1 MLLFLWGTLTR
12 SPTPPR
18 VDFAVCLL
26 SIALLSGKALL
37 TQKERRS
44 ANPMDISQLRCAL
57 ATVYRD
63 LYSSYVLRFFLG
75 LYALAATKRTK
86 RRERRQV
93 AVATCRAPHEAAAA
107 VKQPRGR
114 CEPAA
119 SLAAAR
125 PHAAAASPLSAAYL
139 QVLVALASAGPQTRH
154 RSSQLD
160 ARQQCRPRLAEMYH
174 AARSIVKDATVKV
187 AAVKDAAVKVAVV
200 KDAAMSTAATAERAL
215 RNWAAISA
223 AAPAARATR
232 SHLCEDAR
240 GASRTGTTK
249 LADGDHQTCKTIISI
264 SPRSPEC
271 AADPSP
277 AVSPRGFAR
286 AGAPLV
292 EAPREMTFR
301 APLQEIALHSILLFH
316 SV

>member
-1 MLLFLWGTLTR
+1 MQAANSRCEPDRGDL
-12 SPTPPR
+12 
-18 VDFAVCLL
+18 
-26 SIALLSGKALL
+26 KAA
-37 TQKERRS
+37 RRTMGS
-44 ANPMDISQLRCAL
+44 VAEACPSRAHCAAPQARAAASRLGANQS
-57 ATVYRD
+57 
-63 LYSSYVLRFFLG
+63 
-75 LYALAATKRTK
+75 
-86 RRERRQV
+86 
-93 AVATCRAPHEAAAA
+93 VATCRAPHEAAAA

-187 AAVKDAAVKVAVV
+187 AAVKDAAVKVVVV
-200 KDAAMSTAATAERAL
+200 KIAAMSTAVAAERAL

-223 AAPAARATR
+223 PAPAARATR

-240 GASRTGTTK
+240 GA
-249 LADGDHQTCKTIISI
+249 LADGDHQTRGRGPPNMQFAISRN
-264 SPRSPEC
+264 PGARR
-271 AADPSP
+271 PS
-277 AVSPRGFAR
+277 SQ
-286 AGAPLV
+286 PL
-292 EAPREMTFR
+292 
-301 APLQEIALHSILLFH
+301 S
-316 SV
+316 